1 MQRSPPP
8 KRVAE
13 LQVFR
18 VERRVVELRLPVA
31 LQSLL
36 TLLNRSLDAH
46 CEFLYLFVEPHSLA
60 LCTEHAKAQRC
71 VLVLVKTVYHVSDV
85 AAYRTAEAKVRN
97 LLDDETLDVEAV
109 AVVVDR
115 PTVIDAVALDLGE
128 ATAKL
133 VELGA
138 TIKLCSNA
146 AKGADAV
153 ESDFGE
159 GVEFVS
165 SGVGEL
171 TRLQNE
177 GWSYIRL

>member
-1 MQRSPPP
+1 MQ
-8 KRVAE
+8 
-13 LQVFR
+13 
-18 VERRVVELRLPVA
+18 
-31 LQSLL
+31 
-36 TLLNRSLDAH
+36 
-46 CEFLYLFVEPHSLA
+46 
-60 LCTEHAKAQRC
+60 
-71 VLVLVKTVYHVSDV
+71 TVYHVSDV

-97 LLDDETLDVEAV
+97 LLGDETLDVEAV

-128 ATAKL
+128 TTAKL

-146 AKGADAV
+146 ARGADAV
-153 ESDFGE
+153 EGDFGE

>member
-1 MQRSPPP
+1 
-8 KRVAE
+8 
-13 LQVFR
+13 
-18 VERRVVELRLPVA
+18 
-31 LQSLL
+31 
-36 TLLNRSLDAH
+36 
-46 CEFLYLFVEPHSLA
+46 
-60 LCTEHAKAQRC
+60 
-71 VLVLVKTVYHVSDV
+71 VKTVYHVSDV

>member
-1 MQRSPPP
+1 MQ
-8 KRVAE
+8 
-13 LQVFR
+13 
-18 VERRVVELRLPVA
+18 
-31 LQSLL
+31 
-36 TLLNRSLDAH
+36 
-46 CEFLYLFVEPHSLA
+46 
-60 LCTEHAKAQRC
+60 
-71 VLVLVKTVYHVSDV
+71 TVYHVSDV
-85 AAYRTAEAKVRN
+85 AAYRTAVAKVRN
-97 LLDDETLDVEAV
+97 LLDDDTLHVEAV

-128 ATAKL
+128 TTAKL

-146 AKGADAV
+146 ARGAEASED
-153 ESDFGE
+153 EFGE

>member
-1 MQRSPPP
+1 MQ
-8 KRVAE
+8 
-13 LQVFR
+13 
-18 VERRVVELRLPVA
+18 
-31 LQSLL
+31 
-36 TLLNRSLDAH
+36 
-46 CEFLYLFVEPHSLA
+46 
-60 LCTEHAKAQRC
+60 
-71 VLVLVKTVYHVSDV
+71 TVYHVSDV

-97 LLDDETLDVEAV
+97 LLGDETLNVEAV

-128 ATAKL
+128 TTAKL

-146 AKGADAV
+146 ARGADAV
-153 ESDFGE
+153 EGDFGE